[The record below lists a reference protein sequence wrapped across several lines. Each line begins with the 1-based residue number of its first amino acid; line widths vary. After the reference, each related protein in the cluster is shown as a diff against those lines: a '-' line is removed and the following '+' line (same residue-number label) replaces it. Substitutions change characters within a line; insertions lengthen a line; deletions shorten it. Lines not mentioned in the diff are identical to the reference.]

1 MRSRDVEYQSKLCN
15 MLVRDALP
23 KFIDGTLK
31 VPLEEVFDW
40 HEVQDAHLLMESNTT
55 MSKIVC
61 KVT

>member
-1 MRSRDVEYQSKLCN
+1 